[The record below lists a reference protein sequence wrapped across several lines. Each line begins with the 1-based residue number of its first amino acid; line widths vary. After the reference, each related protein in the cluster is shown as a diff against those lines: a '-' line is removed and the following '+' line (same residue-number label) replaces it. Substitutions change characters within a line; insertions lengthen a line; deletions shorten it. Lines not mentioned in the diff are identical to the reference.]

1 MWTKVFYGIVKIL
14 IVIGMLLGLA
24 MAVYLIVIVS
34 PIVDQFFME
43 EESKPRAFAVLSMGI
58 GLLCVA
64 GAEYI
69 AAKLL
74 CMMFTLDSDPF
85 VIKNVRALRSM
96 GWTAMAIMLLGL
108 STLLLHPQPLA
119 VLLALPIGMCG
130 MFSLVLSGVFERAV
144 ACKLEND
151 LTV

>member
-1 MWTKVFYGIVKIL
+1 MWKKIFYGIVKIL
-14 IVIGMLLGLA
+14 IVIGILLGLA
-24 MAVYLIVIVS
+24 LAVYLIVIVS
-34 PIVDQFFME
+34 PVVDQFFM
-43 EESKPRAFAVLSMGI
+43 EESKPRAFAVMSLGI

-69 AAKLL
+69 AATLL

-96 GWTAMAIMLLGL
+96 GWTAMVIMLLGL
-108 STLLLHPQPLA
+108 STLLLHPLLLA
-119 VLLALPIGMCG
+119 VLLALPTGMCG
-130 MFSLVLSGVFERAV
+130 MFSLVMSGVFERAV